1 MRVIVVGTSGSGKST
16 FARALATAAACRY
29 VELDRLY
36 WGPGWTAVPPAQFE
50 HAVLAAT
57 TGDRWVADGNYSAV
71 RDVLWSRATHVVW
84 LNFGR
89 WTVFSRVLRRT
100 IGRGLMRT
108 RLSHGN
114 RESLR
119 MAFCSRDSV
128 LLWSYTTFTKN
139 RVKFAGLRDDPKY
152 AHLKWVE
159 ITKPSRTRAVIET
172 LARTGRCD

>member
-16 FARALATAAACRY
+16 FASALATAAACPY
-29 VELDRLY
+29 IELDRLY

-100 IGRGLMRT
+100 IGRGTGLPLNSLAKFWRFSYCSG
-108 RLSHGN
+108 RVLSRPGHLCQSFPCQCVSPFWL
-114 RESLR
+114 RE
-119 MAFCSRDSV
+119 
-128 LLWSYTTFTKN
+128 
-139 RVKFAGLRDDPKY
+139 P
-152 AHLKWVE
+152 
-159 ITKPSRTRAVIET
+159 
-172 LARTGRCD
+172 RCR